1 MVDAGRPAPDTP
13 HGAIC
18 ARCAEPKATALASCV
33 KCGYTPD
40 KEEGITLS
48 LILSQQFSTTEE
60 LAAAAADIRGGRKLT
75 LTAPVLSRA
84 RALAR
89 ALIARKATAHRPAT
103 QVGPSAPQM
112 ELTRRH
118 VHPPHLFLLRTPFSC

>member
-33 KCGYTPD
+33 KCGYAPD

-75 LTAPVLSRA
+75 LTAPVLSRTRPGA
-84 RALAR
+84 GANCQESDCASSRNSSRAVR
-89 ALIARKATAHRPAT
+89 SSDGI
-103 QVGPSAPQM
+103 
-112 ELTRRH
+112 
-118 VHPPHLFLLRTPFSC
+118 